1 VKVAFADGF
10 FDSLKRCFRPWWH
23 PKELRYKFKCWAW
36 KRYSTVKPR
45 TLPHTWCDRC
55 QLLPHMMFEILS
67 QFIEKECSPGHVE
80 WYGEYGHK
88 ITVDGKEKYVR
99 DEMQDLYDWWH
110 LQYLKRYPELENK
123 LWEDVRAHAD
133 AHKQS
138 DFREEGGMCYWDP
151 QYDTPEN
158 AERGKEL
165 LMRLHWLGAAA
176 ENALNRRLER
186 LLKIRRYMWT

>member
-1 VKVAFADGF
+1 MKVAFADGF

-23 PKELRYKFKCWAW
+23 PKELWYNFKCWAW

-45 TLPHTWCDRC
+45 TLPHTWCDRSH
-55 QLLPHMMFEILS
+55 LLPHMMFEILS
-67 QFIEKECSPGHVE
+67 QFIEKECSPGHIE
-80 WYGEYGHK
+80 WYGEHGHK

-110 LQYLKRYPELENK
+110 QEYLKRYPELENK
-123 LWEDVRAHAD
+123 MWEDVQAHD
-133 AHKQS
+133 KAHKVS
-138 DFREEGGMCYWDP
+138 DFREEDGTCYWDP
-151 QYDTPEN
+151 QFDTPEE
-158 AERGKEL
+158 ADRGHEL
-165 LMRLHWLGAAA
+165 RMRLYWLEQAA